1 MSKFRTRVL
10 VSLAGVAIALAVA
23 PTANAQATCEWYGRQ
38 ALKQQQENQEKKCNF
53 AGPEWSSDMK
63 AHMTWCASVAPDVS
77 KKAAQS
83 RDIALAACQPKK

>member
-1 MSKFRTRVL
+1 MSKFRSTVI
-10 VSLAGVAIALAVA
+10 VGLAGLATMLAVVPGA
-23 PTANAQATCEWYGRQ
+23 QAQATCEWYGRQ

-53 AGPEWSSDMK
+53 SGPEWSSDMK

-83 RDIALAACQPKK
+83 RDVALASCPAKK